1 MAFENL
7 SDRLRG
13 AIQGVGK
20 KGKITEADLKEMM
33 REVRLA
39 LLEADVNFKV
49 VKSFVKRVNER
60 ALDSEVLASL
70 SPAQQVVKIVNEE
83 LTELL
88 GGEQVG
94 IDYASAGQPTVL
106 MMVGLQG
113 AGKTTTAGK
122 LANYLR
128 KEKGR
133 KPLLVAGDIYRPA
146 AINQLQ
152 TIGQQ
157 LDLPVFELGNQV
169 DPVEISEKAIQY
181 AQEKGYDTVFI
192 DTAGRLQIDEKLM
205 NELKNIK
212 AAVNPNEILL
222 TVDAMTGQEA
232 ANVAKAFDDELEI
245 TGVML
250 TKLDGDSRGGA
261 ALSIASITGK
271 PIKFAGTGEKLEDIE
286 IFYPDRMA
294 NRILGMGDML
304 TLIERAQ
311 KEFDEAEAEA
321 MAAKM
326 RENTFDF
333 NDFMKQM
340 EQMNKMGPLEDIIK
354 MIPGLNQMP
363 GLDQLKID
371 PKEMTRT
378 KAIIQ
383 SMTNFERENPDEI
396 SQSRRKRIAK
406 GSATT
411 VAEVNRL
418 IKQFNQSRDMMSKIS
433 NGNLGGLDKLMGGM
447 GQAGGGKRNKMQ
459 EVASRRMM
467 RKLNKKLGKKK
478 RR

>member
-7 SDRLRG
+7 SDRLQG

-128 KEKGR
+128 KEKDR

-205 NELKNIK
+205 DELKNIK

>member
-7 SDRLRG
+7 SDRLQG

>member
-7 SDRLRG
+7 SDRLQG

-128 KEKGR
+128 KEKDR

-205 NELKNIK
+205 DELKNIK

-378 KAIIQ
+378 KAIVQ

>member
-7 SDRLRG
+7 SDRLQG

-49 VKSFVKRVNER
+49 VKTFVKRVNER

-128 KEKGR
+128 KEKDR

-205 NELKNIK
+205 DELKNIK

>member
-7 SDRLRG
+7 SDHLQG

-128 KEKGR
+128 KEKDR

-205 NELKNIK
+205 DELKNIK

>member
-7 SDRLRG
+7 SDRLQG

-128 KEKGR
+128 KEKDR

-205 NELKNIK
+205 DELKNIK

-326 RENTFDF
+326 RENIFDF